1 MGVEEELEGFTAED
15 IQTAQRH
22 LAPLWTSH
30 QDGSLRNGGVEF
42 VTNGGLG
49 GADLYSAFER
59 LTHLLAN
66 VVEYQ
71 DTFRCSTHMH
81 VDMLDFTVPQVVN
94 FLLVYTACEPYLF
107 EHCGQYRRS
116 SNFCVPVGDSLPF
129 HKTLISTLYED
140 CVATRY
146 SGRYT
151 NKYTALNLQP
161 LFGSDRVRPIG
172 TVEFRGGRPMTTM
185 DEFLLQANLLL
196 SIKQFVRTGPADP
209 EELLRSMGDTVTNSV
224 YANGAAQHLR
234 PDVAELEDAMISSWM
249 LLKSFQQGMKKKQVK
264 GKAAPQFFSGD
275 FATLERVIGEA
286 QEGVPTPNIPT
297 VELRDGYWNDASVG
311 IPMGIILNGVEAPQ
325 EVRETHDNNP
335 YPRMWSAYSL
345 FFDELQ
351 QLQPHHRRFTSVL
364 CAILKGRDL
373 GRLAMGEQEAMALGI
388 IWQLN
393 GLERNILPA
402 VRRAM
407 TSRVNNG
414 RRQCLLRLPFSQQP
428 TITIGM
434 TSSIS
439 GFDWCHGLREEYKRR
454 FGDLFGRRA
463 VGPDRIPNML
473 EAFFHITECKVR
485 VKNRGDL
492 LAALNAATIEDNLVV
507 IEEEMFAS
515 DLFHLMRMAGVPSEN
530 HVFRGDLSKYDRIA
544 EAMAILYASGL
555 SVPVRCSPRNSWWG
569 EPAAGNGRLR
579 VTRHIDDR
587 LGLGYRNLAED
598 EEPEWVEART
608 PRVTLHL
615 GQINIY

>member
-15 IQTAQRH
+15 IQTASRH

-49 GADLYSAFER
+49 GQDLYSAFER

-196 SIKQFVRTGPADP
+196 SIKQFVRQGPADP

-234 PDVAELEDAMISSWM
+234 PNVAELEEAMISSWM
-249 LLKSFQQGMKKKQVK
+249 LLKSFQQGMKKKSTKARVFDVPQV
-264 GKAAPQFFSGD
+264 D
-275 FATLERVIGEA
+275 FGALERMGYQVSGGEA
-286 QEGVPTPNIPT
+286 PTANRTPQI
-297 VELRDGYWNDASVG
+297 ELRDGYWNDAAVG
-311 IPMGIILNGVEAPQ
+311 YPLGVTTDGDAWPQTTRETMDNNPFPRIWEAYSRFYDELQITQPTNRRWTSLLCAIFKGRELGRGALSEQEAMSLGIMWQLNGVE
-325 EVRETHDNNP
+325 V
-335 YPRMWSAYSL
+335 
-345 FFDELQ
+345 
-351 QLQPHHRRFTSVL
+351 
-364 CAILKGRDL
+364 
-373 GRLAMGEQEAMALGI
+373 
-388 IWQLN
+388 
-393 GLERNILPA
+393 NILPA

-407 TSRVNNG
+407 ISRMNHG
-414 RRQCLLRLPFSQQP
+414 RRQGLIRASFPHQP
-428 TITIGM
+428 TITTPIAGGIG
-434 TSSIS
+434 
-439 GFDWCHGLREEYKRR
+439 GFNWYAGLTDHYRDIFRS
-454 FGDLFGRRA
+454 LFGSRSYGNERR
-463 VGPDRIPNML
+463 PNMM
-473 EAFFHITECKVR
+473 EAFFQITECKVR
-485 VKNRGDL
+485 VKERTAL
-492 LAALNAATIEDNLVV
+492 QTALNAAVIEDNIVT
-507 IEEEMFAS
+507 INEEMYAAE
-515 DLFHLMRMAGVPSEN
+515 LFHILRIAGLPSAN
-530 HVFRGDLSKYDRIA
+530 HVFRGDLGKYDRIA
-544 EAMAILYASGL
+544 QAMSILYMGGL
-555 SVPVRCSPRNSWWG
+555 SVPVRCQPRNSMWG
-569 EPAAGNGRLR
+569 GLASGNGRLR
-579 VTRHIDDR
+579 ITTFLNDR
-587 LGLGYRNLAED
+587 LGLGYRGD
-598 EEPEWVEART
+598 EEDMPEWTEQRT
-608 PRVTLHL
+608 PRVTFDD
-615 GQINIY
+615 GIDIY